1 MLFYYHNEITFN
13 CQYYRT
19 ENITNHPNPHCHTRV
34 TSLRT
39 ARDFSCPHCHSRM
52 YSYGAF
58 SVLIKDFPDLPKRKK
73 YIGFSGHRFRCTS
86 CGETITEDIPCQC
99 PFTRVTWD
107 MALWIIHLLK
117 CHTSISAISA
127 MLSVHWSAIQKIQ
140 KHIMDKAL
148 AAFETCLKKSNYRP
162 RYLAVDEFAIHKGHR
177 YATCVMDLETGFILW
192 AGLGRSMA
200 DFEHFFKSIDLSL
213 LSRLKAV
220 AMDMNASFNRLFQK
234 YCPKVPIVYDRY
246 HMQAQFGRDVMGA
259 VRLEEAQK
267 HRQEAEAL
275 KKYTK
280 ETNNPE
286 LQKMAREK
294 SHEERKLYT
303 ELKKSRWILLK
314 KDDHLNER
322 QKTHLLDILSEHRDL
337 AICYAMKQEMTR
349 LFTLTDYEE
358 ALAGWTKWIQAGL
371 ESGIPALVKFARQKQ
386 KRIKGLAAH
395 ALYPINTGKLEGFN
409 NKIKVLKRIGYGY
422 RNMDYFFTL
431 IRFHSLPKNYSS
443 PKFP

>member
-1 MLFYYHNEITFN
+1 
-13 CQYYRT
+13 
-19 ENITNHPNPHCHTRV
+19 
-34 TSLRT
+34 
-39 ARDFSCPHCHSRM
+39 
-52 YSYGAF
+52 
-58 SVLIKDFPDLPKRKK
+58 
-73 YIGFSGHRFRCTS
+73 
-86 CGETITEDIPCQC
+86 
-99 PFTRVTWD
+99 
-107 MALWIIHLLK
+107 
-117 CHTSISAISA
+117 
-127 MLSVHWSAIQKIQ
+127 
-140 KHIMDKAL
+140 
-148 AAFETCLKKSNYRP
+148 
-162 RYLAVDEFAIHKGHR
+162 
-177 YATCVMDLETGFILW
+177 MDLETGFILW

-200 DFEHFFKSIDLSL
+200 DFEHFFKSIGLSL

-246 HMQAQFGRDVMGA
+246 HMQAQFVRDVMGA

-275 KKYTK
+275 KEYTK

-286 LQKMAREK
+286 LQKMDREK

-322 QKTHLLDILSEHRDL
+322 KKTHLLDILSEHRDL

-409 NKIKVLKRIGYGY
+409 NKIKGTKKNRIWVPKHGLFLYPY
-422 RNMDYFFTL
+422 PIPFFT
-431 IRFHSLPKNYSS
+431 
-443 PKFP
+443 

>member
-1 MLFYYHNEITFN
+1 
-13 CQYYRT
+13 
-19 ENITNHPNPHCHTRV
+19 
-34 TSLRT
+34 
-39 ARDFSCPHCHSRM
+39 
-52 YSYGAF
+52 
-58 SVLIKDFPDLPKRKK
+58 
-73 YIGFSGHRFRCTS
+73 
-86 CGETITEDIPCQC
+86 
-99 PFTRVTWD
+99 
-107 MALWIIHLLK
+107 
-117 CHTSISAISA
+117 
-127 MLSVHWSAIQKIQ
+127 
-140 KHIMDKAL
+140 MDKAL
-148 AAFETCLKKSNYRP
+148 AAFEVCLKKSNYHP
-162 RYLAVDEFAIHKGHR
+162 KYLAVDEFAIHKGHR

-192 AGLGRSMA
+192 TGLGRSMA
-200 DFEHFFKSIDLSL
+200 DFEYFFKSIDLSL
-213 LSRLKAV
+213 LSELKAV
-220 AMDMNASFNRLFQK
+220 AMDMNASFNRLFQR
-234 YCPKVPIVYDRY
+234 YCPDVPIVYDRY

-259 VRLEEAQK
+259 VRLAEAQK

-286 LQKMAREK
+286 LQNMAKEK
-294 SHEERKLYT
+294 SRKERNQYT
-303 ELKKSRWILLK
+303 QLKKSRWILLK
-314 KDDHLNER
+314 KDDHLNEK
-322 QKTHLLDILSEHRDL
+322 QKIHLLDILNKHRDL

-371 ESGIPALVKFARQKQ
+371 ASGIPALVKFARQKQ

-422 RNMDYFFTL
+422 RNMDYFFAL

>member
-1 MLFYYHNEITFN
+1 MLFFYHNKITSN

-34 TSLRT
+34 ISLRH
-39 ARDFSCPHCHSRM
+39 AKDFLCPCCHSLM

-58 SVLIKDFPDLPKRKK
+58 SVLIKDFPDCPKERN
-73 YIGFSGHRFRCTS
+73 YIEFSGHRFRCTS

-99 PFTRVTWD
+99 PFTRVTWRL
-107 MALWIIHLLK
+107 ALWVIYLLK
-117 CHTSISAISA
+117 GHMSISAISA
-127 MLSVHWSAIQKIQ
+127 VTSVHWSTIQKIQ

-148 AAFETCLKKSNYRP
+148 AAFASYLKKSNYHP

-192 AGLGRSMA
+192 AGLGRSMS
-200 DFEHFFKSIDLSL
+200 DFERFFKSIDLSL
-213 LSRLKAV
+213 LSKLEAV

-234 YCPKVPIVYDRY
+234 YCPDVPIVYDRY

-267 HRQEAEAL
+267 HKQEAEAL
-275 KKYTK
+275 KEYTQK
-280 ETNNPE
+280 TNDPE
-286 LQKMAREK
+286 LKKRTSEESK
-294 SHEERKLYT
+294 EERNLYT
-303 ELKKSRWILLK
+303 ELKKSRWVLLMNAE
-314 KDDHLNER
+314 HLNEK
-322 QKTHLLDILSEHRDL
+322 QKIHLLSILDQHENL

-358 ALAGWTKWIQAGL
+358 ALTGWTRWIQAGL

-386 KRIKGLAAH
+386 KRIQGLAAH

-431 IRFHSLPKNYSS
+431 IRFHSLPADYSS
-443 PKFP
+443 PKIP

>member
-1 MLFYYHNEITFN
+1 
-13 CQYYRT
+13 
-19 ENITNHPNPHCHTRV
+19 
-34 TSLRT
+34 
-39 ARDFSCPHCHSRM
+39 
-52 YSYGAF
+52 
-58 SVLIKDFPDLPKRKK
+58 
-73 YIGFSGHRFRCTS
+73 
-86 CGETITEDIPCQC
+86 
-99 PFTRVTWD
+99 
-107 MALWIIHLLK
+107 
-117 CHTSISAISA
+117 
-127 MLSVHWSAIQKIQ
+127 
-140 KHIMDKAL
+140 
-148 AAFETCLKKSNYRP
+148 
-162 RYLAVDEFAIHKGHR
+162 
-177 YATCVMDLETGFILW
+177 MDLETGFILW

-275 KKYTK
+275 KEYTK

-371 ESGIPALVKFARQKQ
+371 
-386 KRIKGLAAH
+386 AAH
-395 ALYPINTGKLEGFN
+395 ALYPINTGKPEGFN